1 MQYYCSI
8 SSSSLLRRFI
18 TLVLHDELERLREE
32 KKAENLT
39 ELTKDLHFYPDLHGT
54 RHRNIKTLPV
64 RSRSPHILPGNRSP
78 LADSR
83 MTGSIVGLQ
92 LVRASATIPRENHA
106 DALGAKCTGLRSH
119 RPCAEVQR
127 DHGGD
132 RAARRIDLRWCS
144 VLHLLWPGRGHERW

>member
-54 RHRNIKTLPV
+54 RHRNTKILPV

-78 LADSR
+78 LADPR

-92 LVRASATIPRENHA
+92 LVRLFSPPPFHPKTVLITVGNKR
-106 DALGAKCTGLRSH
+106 TGFRSH
-119 RPCAEVQR
+119 RPCTQVQR
-127 DHGGD
+127 DARGD
-132 RAARRIDLRWCS
+132 RAADAPHR
-144 VLHLLWPGRGHERW
+144 